1 MIDLDVVQRT
11 LAEALVGGGELAE
24 VFVEDRSSTALR
36 LDDSRIE
43 DVTSGR
49 DVGAGIRVLSGDRA
63 SYAFT
68 NLLTEESLR
77 TTARGRARRPA
88 RAPPGALRPTF
99 DAWRAASHPVK
110 VRPEDVGAADKA
122 GCVAEGERDAARSLG
137 AEGASG
143 DRLLRRR
150 AAEGL

>member
-77 TTARGRARRPA
+77 TTAEAAAPA
-88 RAPPGALRPTF
+88 WRAPPAALRPTF
-99 DAWRAASHPVK
+99 AVWR
-110 VRPEDVGAADKA
+110 
-122 GCVAEGERDAARSLG
+122 ERATR
-137 AEGASG
+137 
-143 DRLLRRR
+143 
-150 AAEGL
+150 